1 MISTRDMQHMK
12 KVVLK
17 PGEHFVSA
25 ETGVVVSTLLGS
37 CIAACLYDPVRRIV
51 GMNHFLLANHRYSR
65 ETPVCL
71 SEAGRYG
78 IHSME
83 LIINGMMKMGA
94 GRQRIRAK
102 VFGGSSMLT
111 GSGTPGNFAC
121 VGEVNCRFIVEF
133 LRNDGIPL
141 ISSDLGGS
149 RGRIILFDSMDYSVY
164 VRKIKEIV
172 PKVIDREQ
180 RYWSHAIRVH
190 ERDVSDT
197 EIWE

>member
-1 MISTRDMQHMK
+1 MPNMPSAK
-12 KVVLK
+12 KVILR

-25 ETGVVVSTLLGS
+25 ETDVVVSTLLGS
-37 CIAACLYDPVRRIV
+37 CIAACLYDPVRRIM
-51 GMNHFLLANHRYSR
+51 GMNHFLLASHRYPR
-65 ETPVCL
+65 EMPVCL

-94 GRQRIRAK
+94 SRQGIRAK
-102 VFGGSSMLT
+102 VFGGSSMLQ
-111 GSGTPGNFAC
+111 GSGTPGNFTC

-133 LRNDGIPL
+133 LKNDGIPL

-149 RGRIILFDSMDYSVY
+149 RGRIILFDAMDYSVY
-164 VRKIKEIV
+164 VRKMKAIA
-172 PKVIDREQ
+172 PKVVYLER
-180 RYWSHAIRVH
+180 RYWSHAIRAH
-190 ERDVSDT
+190 EQEEPDT

>member
-1 MISTRDMQHMK
+1 MQNMPCSK

-17 PGEHFVSA
+17 PGEHYVSA
-25 ETGVVVSTLLGS
+25 ETDVVVSTLLGS
-37 CIAACLYDPVRRIV
+37 CIAACLYDPVRRIL

-83 LIINGMMKMGA
+83 LIINGMLKLGA
-94 GRQRIRAK
+94 GRQRIQAK
-102 VFGGSSMLT
+102 VFGGSSMLPA
-111 GSGTPGNFAC
+111 SGTTGNFAC

-133 LRNDGIPL
+133 LKNDGIPL
-141 ISSDLGGS
+141 MSSDLGGS
-149 RGRIILFDSMDYSVY
+149 RGRVILFDARDYSVY
-164 VRKIKEIV
+164 VRKMKAIAPMV
-172 PKVIDREQ
+172 VDRE
-180 RYWSHAIRVH
+180 RLYWSHAIRAH
-190 ERDVSDT
+190 EQEKPDT

>member
-1 MISTRDMQHMK
+1 MSSAERSGRVMSYTGNMPCSR

-17 PGEHFVSA
+17 PGEHYVSA
-25 ETGVVVSTLLGS
+25 ETAVVVSTLLGS
-37 CIAACLYDPVRRIV
+37 CISACLYDPVRRIV

-102 VFGGSSMLT
+102 VFGGSSMLPASDT
-111 GSGTPGNFAC
+111 SCNFAC

-133 LRNDGIPL
+133 LKNDGIPL
-141 ISSDLGGS
+141 ISSDLGGAGAGS
-149 RGRIILFDSMDYSVY
+149 SFSMPWTIPFTSGR
-164 VRKIKEIV
+164 
-172 PKVIDREQ
+172 
-180 RYWSHAIRVH
+180 
-190 ERDVSDT
+190 
-197 EIWE
+197 

>member
-1 MISTRDMQHMK
+1 
-12 KVVLK
+12 VALN

-25 ETGVVVSTLLGS
+25 ETDVVVSTLLGS

-83 LIINGMMKMGA
+83 LIINGMLKLGA
-94 GRQRIRAK
+94 GRQRLQAK
-102 VFGGSSMLT
+102 VFGGSSMLPA
-111 GSGTPGNFAC
+111 SGTTGNFAC

-133 LRNDGIPL
+133 LKNDGIPL
-141 ISSDLGGS
+141 ISSDLGGN
-149 RGRIILFDSMDYSVY
+149 RGRVILFDARDYSVY
-164 VRKIKEIV
+164 VRKMKEIS
-172 PKVIDREQ
+172 PKVIDRE
-180 RYWSHAIRVH
+180 RHYWSHAIKAH
-190 ERDVSDT
+190 EQKEPDT
-197 EIWE
+197 EMWE

>member
-1 MISTRDMQHMK
+1 MSSSK
-12 KVVLK
+12 KVVLN

-25 ETGVVVSTLLGS
+25 ETDVVVSTLLGS
-37 CIAACLYDPVRRIV
+37 CISACLYEPVRRIV
-51 GMNHFLLANHRYSR
+51 GMNHFLLASHRYSR
-65 ETPVCL
+65 QMPVCL

-94 GRQRIRAK
+94 SRQRIRAK
-102 VFGGSSMLT
+102 VFGGSSMLPASNT
-111 GSGTPGNFAC
+111 TGNFAC
-121 VGEVNCRFIVEF
+121 VGEVNCRFILEF

-149 RGRIILFDSMDYSVY
+149 RGRIILFDSTDYSVY
-164 VRKIKEIV
+164 VRKMKEIV